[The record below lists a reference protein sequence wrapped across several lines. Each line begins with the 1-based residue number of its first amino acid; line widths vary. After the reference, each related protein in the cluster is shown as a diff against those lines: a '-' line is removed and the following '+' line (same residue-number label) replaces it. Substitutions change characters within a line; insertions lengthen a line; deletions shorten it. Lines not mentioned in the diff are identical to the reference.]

1 MAGFFENL
9 FRKKK
14 GAELTVDLDPVMQA
28 VHGQAHELAGGEPDA
43 DLLRA
48 CWADLCRD
56 REVAPMEPAEFDAA
70 CAAWDEEAWRRAE
83 LVVGIF
89 EDLEQVSELLPKL
102 APKEGDVGRLWREN
116 VVGLVG
122 ATDALSL
129 DLITQSPLRVEEF
142 ARHLLAHLGVGVQGE
157 ARGDSR
163 QRLERLDYRSLL
175 AEAERARQ
183 GAEAQMEYLRKLQEG
198 VDARFAPRGKW

>member
-1 MAGFFENL
+1 
-9 FRKKK
+9 
-14 GAELTVDLDPVMQA
+14 
-28 VHGQAHELAGGEPDA
+28 
-43 DLLRA
+43 
-48 CWADLCRD
+48 
-56 REVAPMEPAEFDAA
+56 
-70 CAAWDEEAWRRAE
+70 
-83 LVVGIF
+83 
-89 EDLEQVSELLPKL
+89 
-102 APKEGDVGRLWREN
+102 
-116 VVGLVG
+116 
-122 ATDALSL
+122 LSL

-142 ARHLLAHLGVGVQGE
+142 ARHFLAHLGVGVQGE